1 MATIKPFRA
10 YRPKKGLE
18 AQIAALPYDV
28 YNREEACTVVKG
40 KPLSF
45 LNIDRAETQFDASV
59 GTYDDVVYQKA
70 HDLLWEMI
78 ERGDF
83 VQEEKPVYYL
93 YELTMNGRV
102 QTGIVACAS
111 VEDYQ
116 NQIIKKHENTRADKE
131 LDRIRHVETCKAQTG
146 PIFLAY
152 RANNILREIILRTK
166 NGEALYDFTTEDG
179 IRHCVWVID
188 NDSDIAAIQNTFAQ
202 IGDRKSVV

>member
-1 MATIKPFRA
+1 MLQFLFAHDH
-10 YRPKKGLE
+10 GLE

-78 ERGDF
+78 GRGDF

-116 NQIIKKHENTRADKE
+116 NQIILPYVSPPRFS
-131 LDRIRHVETCKAQTG
+131 
-146 PIFLAY
+146 IFL
-152 RANNILREIILRTK
+152 
-166 NGEALYDFTTEDG
+166 DFTAFHFN
-179 IRHCVWVID
+179 RLY
-188 NDSDIAAIQNTFAQ
+188 
-202 IGDRKSVV
+202 